1 MSSIV
6 IIPTNVTALV
16 NTSQALTPQSLTA
29 NTMSVFSLPHE
40 GITLEFLARP
50 IHLILLQP
58 LLTAPLLALN
68 IYKPEEVLKHIPI
81 RLQEYLYNPQ
91 ANVILSGLVVAGLLF
106 QVNKF
111 LTRMSLNN
119 WTSDRSWKVSKEIV
133 LVTGGNSGIGKQMV
147 EQFARKGYK
156 VASVD
161 ISEPKGSLPA
171 NVKFFKAD
179 VTSSEAIKAA
189 ATQIRQQLG
198 EPTVIV
204 NNAGVGHAKEILN
217 ESEAEI
223 RLTIGVNLLSH
234 FLMFREFAPYLIKN
248 NHGHIVT
255 IASMASFMC
264 QASNVDYAST
274 KAGVLAFHE
283 GIGQELRHR
292 YNAPAVRTT

>member
-1 MSSIV
+1 
-6 IIPTNVTALV
+6 
-16 NTSQALTPQSLTA
+16 
-29 NTMSVFSLPHE
+29 MSVFSIPHE

-50 IHLILLQP
+50 ISHILLQP

-68 IYKPEEVLKHIPI
+68 IYKPAEILKHIPPQ
-81 RLQEYLYNPQ
+81 LQEYLFHPT

-106 QVNKF
+106 RANKF

-119 WTSDRSWKVSKEIV
+119 WTSDRSWKASKEIV

-161 ISEPKGSLPA
+161 ISEPKGALPA

-179 VTSSEAIKAA
+179 VTNSEAIKTAA
-189 ATQIRQQLG
+189 NQIRQQLG

-204 NNAGVGHAKEILN
+204 NNAGVGHAKDILK
-217 ESEAEI
+217 ETEAEI

-234 FLMFREFAPYLIKN
+234 FLMFREFAPALIKN

-255 IASMASFMC
+255 IASMASFLC

-283 GIGQELRHR
+283 GIGQELRYR